1 MKLLDKGMTV
11 FLYGFIIVFTLICFI
26 PFWMVI
32 INSFTLES
40 SLQTN
45 GYQLFPTDFSLYAYQ
60 YLFKGNQILHSYGV
74 TLFVTIVGTILAVF
88 VTATF
93 AYVLAHRK
101 VKYRNI
107 MSFLTYLTMIFGA
120 GLVGSYILMVN
131 WLGLKD
137 SVWALILPYLLN
149 PFYAFILVAFYRNI
163 PYELNEAATI
173 DGANDLSIFFRIIL
187 PVAVPSIATITLF
200 NALHY
205 WNDWF
210 LALLYIDDYQ
220 LHPLQIM
227 IRQLIANMNMQS
239 YLAGGAGVY
248 ETPTP
253 QLGVQLATV
262 CVTIGP
268 IILFYPF
275 IQKFFVKGLTIG
287 AVKG

>member
-1 MKLLDKGMTV
+1 MKLVDKCFTV
-11 FLYGFIIVFTLICFI
+11 FMYAFILVFTLVCFI
-26 PFWMVI
+26 PFWVVVVD
-32 INSFTLES
+32 SFAAES

-45 GYQLFPTDFSLYAYQ
+45 GYQIFPSEFSFYSYQ
-60 YLFKGNQILHSYGV
+60 YLFKGKQILNSYGV

-88 VTATF
+88 VTTTF
-93 AYVLAHRK
+93 AYVLAHRR

-107 MSFLTYLTMIFGA
+107 MSFLTYFTMIFGA
-120 GLVGSYILMVN
+120 GLVGSYMLIAN

-137 SVWALILPYLLN
+137 SIWALILPALLN
-149 PFYAFILVAFYRNI
+149 PFYAFILVAFYRTI

-173 DGANDLSIFFRIIL
+173 DGANDLSIFFRIIW
-187 PVAVPSIATITLF
+187 PVALPSIATITLF
-200 NALHY
+200 YALHY

-210 LALLYIDDYQ
+210 LALLYIDDYK

-239 YLAGGAGVY
+239 YLSGGGGMY
-248 ETPTP
+248 ENPAP
-253 QLGVQLATV
+253 QNGIQLATV

-275 IQKFFVKGLTIG
+275 IQKFFVKGLTVG